1 MLNPFYEAIAW
12 LIVHIHSGLS
22 HIFGPGTGAAWG
34 LSIVLL
40 TIAMRLILFPL
51 FVKQIKNQR
60 AMQVLQPKMKEL
72 QAKYK
77 NDKEKLNQEMMAL
90 WKEHGANPLAG
101 CLPLILQI
109 PVFIA
114 LFRVLNSLKPSNCVG
129 SATCIPYQG
138 AHFDHHYGISAHL
151 VASAANAK
159 VFGVPIFAAFN
170 SSQSALDAVGA
181 HTTTVKIVTAVMIV
195 LMGASTFY
203 TQRQLMARNAAQGD
217 GQNQF
222 AQQQKILLYVLP
234 LTFAIFGYRF
244 PLGVLLYW
252 LTTNL
257 WSMGQQAIV
266 IRRMDVGAAG
276 AAAAG
281 AAGRVAPSGPAPG
294 AKPVRPS
301 TPALSA
307 DEGSGSSN
315 GVASEPAA
323 TGGNGAKP
331 SPNASRPGGANRRP
345 SGRNRRRRGGR
356 R

>member
-1 MLNPFYEAIAW
+1 MKPFYEAIAW
-12 LIVHIHSGLS
+12 LVVHIHSGLAHVFGS
-22 HIFGPGTGAAWG
+22 HSAAAWA

-40 TIAMRLILFPL
+40 TVAMRLILFPL

-90 WKEHGANPLAG
+90 WREHGANPLAG
-101 CLPLILQI
+101 CLPLVLQI

-114 LFRVLNSLKPSNCVG
+114 LFRVLNSIKPGCG
-129 SATCIPYQG
+129 TKSATCIHYG
-138 AHFDHHYGISAHL
+138 ANAIPFDQHYGIHANL
-151 VASAANAK
+151 VASAATSK

-170 SSQSALDAVGA
+170 ASQSALNQVGA
-181 HTTTVKIVTAVMIV
+181 HASTVKIVTAVMIV

-203 TQRQLMARNAAQGD
+203 TQRQLMARNSASNSGT
-217 GQNQF
+217 NQF

-252 LTTNL
+252 LTTNF
-257 WSMGQQAIV
+257 WSMGQQAVV
-266 IRRMDVGAAG
+266 IRRMDEGGG

-281 AAGRVAPSGPAPG
+281 PPAVPSGPPPG
-294 AKPVRPS
+294 AKPVRP
-301 TPALSA
+301 AA
-307 DEGSGSSN
+307 
-315 GVASEPAA
+315 PAA
-323 TGGNGAKP
+323 PAAPGGAAP
-331 SPNASRPGGANRRP
+331 RPGGANRRP
-345 SGRNRRRRGGR
+345 GGRSRRNRRRR
-356 R
+356 